1 MCPYDDSNSNS
12 LLDWTFGRAK
22 LAEKSRVYIGLC
34 TNDPVADK
42 GVFNELEGKAYKR
55 KLINVY
61 AAQDHYNYISP
72 ASARSILNGEQIN
85 YTKAAEDWD
94 PVNGIGLFITETGGT
109 PYYYGRLELTEEQA
123 AQGGVV
129 CPAGALF
136 LFDPQTLKV
145 SFPATDVVAE

>member
-12 LLDWTFGRAK
+12 LLGWTFGKNALTAK
-22 LAEKSRVYIGLC
+22 SQVYIGLC
-34 TNDPVADK
+34 TNDPVADG

-61 AAQDHYNYISP
+61 ADQAYFDYISP

-85 YTKAAEDWD
+85 YIKATEDWD
-94 PVNGIGLFITETGGT
+94 PVNGIGLFTTETGGT
-109 PYYYGRLELTEEQA
+109 PYFYGKLELTEEQA

-129 CPAGALF
+129 CPAGAVF

-145 SFPATDVVAE
+145 SFPASDVMAE